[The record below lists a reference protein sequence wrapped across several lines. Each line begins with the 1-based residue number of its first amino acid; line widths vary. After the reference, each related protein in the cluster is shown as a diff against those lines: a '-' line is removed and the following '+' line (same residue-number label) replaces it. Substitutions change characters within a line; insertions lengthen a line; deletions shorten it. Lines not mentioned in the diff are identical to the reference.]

1 MLLQRLNRLFLF
13 LRGEVGV
20 DVHGHGWVGVTEE
33 ILGSLHIHAG
43 IVEHSGIGMAKL
55 VSSEPV
61 HSDNL
66 GMAPASV
73 PSAGL
78 DVQMVVHIGI
88 PGGGPGRIGH
98 HTAACRRTN
107 IQGSVS
113 PCLPEDGNELGR
125 ERHDPIAR
133 RRLGPL
139 DLRLVLPES
148 GGLGAKFGSILSTF
162 FRDQRT
168 SFLPV

>member
-1 MLLQRLNRLFLF
+1 MLLQSMDRLVLL
-13 LRGEVGV
+13 LRGEVGI

-33 ILGSLHIHAG
+33 ILGRLHIHAG
-43 IVEHSGIGMAKL
+43 VVEHGGIGVPKL
-55 VSSEPV
+55 VGGEPV
-61 HSDNL
+61 HGDDL
-66 GMAPASV
+66 GVAAAGVS
-73 PSAGL
+73 SAGL
-78 DVQMVVHIGI
+78 DVQIVHIGI

>member
-1 MLLQRLNRLFLF
+1 MLLQRLNRLIL
-13 LRGEVGV
+13 LLCGKMGI
-20 DVHGHGWVGVTEE
+20 DVHGHRRIGVAEKV
-33 ILGSLHIHAG
+33 LGCLHIHPG
-43 IVEHSGIGMAKL
+43 VIKHGSVGVPKL
-55 VSSEPV
+55 MGGEPV
-61 HSDNL
+61 HSDDF
-66 GMAPASV
+66 GIAAAGVPAPC
-73 PSAGL
+73 L
-78 DVQMVVHIGI
+78 NVQIVHIGV
-88 PGGGPGRIGH
+88 PGGGPRRIGH
-98 HTAACRRTN
+98 HTAARRRTN